1 MTLLFKR
8 PLLIKVLS
16 GEKTQTRRRRRPNVK
31 VGGEYRLRKG
41 YSWLQT
47 RITVTGLDRQRLGD
61 VTPDDVRREGF
72 NSLDE
77 FREAWT
83 GIYGGWDPDQVVWVV
98 DFVLTETFKEKP

>member
-1 MTLLFKR
+1 VTLLFKR

-16 GEKTQTRRRRRPNVK
+16 GEKTQTRRRRRPKVK

-47 RITVTGLDRQRLGD
+47 RITVTDLRRQRLGD

-72 NSLDE
+72 ASLDE

-83 GIYGGWDPDQVVWVV
+83 GIYCGWDPD
-98 DFVLTETFKEKP
+98 

>member
-1 MTLLFKR
+1 VTLLFKR

-31 VGGEYRLRKG
+31 VGREYRLRKG

-47 RITVTGLDRQRLGD
+47 RITVTDLQRQRLGD
-61 VTPDDVRREGF
+61 ITPDDVGREGF
-72 NSLDE
+72 DSLDE
-77 FREAWT
+77 FREAWN
-83 GIYGGWDPDQVVWVV
+83 GIYGGWNPDQLVWVV

>member
-8 PLLIKVLS
+8 PLLIKVL
-16 GEKTQTRRRRRPNVK
+16 GGKKTQTRRTRRPNVK

-47 RITVTGLDRQRLGD
+47 RITVTGLGRQRLGD
-61 VTPDDVRREGF
+61 ITLEDVGREGF
-72 NSLDE
+72 DSLDE
-77 FREAWT
+77 FKAAWT

>member
-16 GEKTQTRRRRRPNVK
+16 GEKTQTRRKRRPNVK
-31 VGGEYRLRKG
+31 VGGDYRLRKG

-47 RITVTGLDRQRLGD
+47 RITVTGLRRQRLGD
-61 VTPDDVRREGF
+61 VTPDDARREGF
-72 NSLDE
+72 DTLAE
-77 FREAWT
+77 FMDAWT
-83 GIYGGWDPDQVVWVV
+83 GIYGGWDPDQEVWVV

>member
-16 GEKTQTRRRRRPNVK
+16 GEKTQTRRKRRPNVK

-47 RITVTGLDRQRLGD
+47 RITVTDLRRQRLGE
-61 VTPDDVRREGF
+61 VTPDDVRKEGF
-72 NSLDE
+72 DSLEE
-77 FREAWT
+77 FKEAWV
-83 GIYGGWDPDQVVWVV
+83 GIYEGWDPDQMVWVV

>member
-47 RITVTGLDRQRLGD
+47 RITVTELSRQRLGD
-61 VTPDDVRREGF
+61 ITPDDVRREGF
-72 NSLDE
+72 NTLEE
-77 FREAWT
+77 FKEAWA
-83 GIYGGWDPDQVVWVV
+83 GIYEGWDPDQVVWVV